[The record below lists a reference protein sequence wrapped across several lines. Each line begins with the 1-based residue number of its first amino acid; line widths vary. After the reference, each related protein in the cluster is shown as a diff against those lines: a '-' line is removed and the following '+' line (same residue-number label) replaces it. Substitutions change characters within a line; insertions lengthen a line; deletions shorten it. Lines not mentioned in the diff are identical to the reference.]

1 MRTASGYQTPAVPY
15 HTLICRSFS
24 TPNTALVRKNA
35 EYITNTKNS
44 TAGVEEEP
52 RNTRKTRKRCQGGAA
67 HQLKVRSQG
76 SLLVQ
81 GSKLAAA
88 PQALVARPFVPLV
101 ASVPYLPHSFNSQQ
115 LTAGA
120 ERALAEVFEVFVLY
134 AFC

>member
-1 MRTASGYQTPAVPY
+1 MKGDRLRRGGVLPYLRGNVCGSRLRGAGQSPEIYRELREAHDRTTRCCAPVESA
-15 HTLICRSFS
+15 LARLAFS
-24 TPNTALVRKNA
+24 SKF
-35 EYITNTKNS
+35 K
-44 TAGVEEEP
+44 
-52 RNTRKTRKRCQGGAA
+52 
-67 HQLKVRSQG
+67 
-76 SLLVQ
+76 VQ

-115 LTAGA
+115 LTARA